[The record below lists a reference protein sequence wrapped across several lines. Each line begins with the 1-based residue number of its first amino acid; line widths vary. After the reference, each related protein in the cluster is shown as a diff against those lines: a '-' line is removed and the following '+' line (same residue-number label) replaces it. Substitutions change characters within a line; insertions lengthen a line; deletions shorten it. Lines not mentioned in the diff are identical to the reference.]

1 MVRSLLPFAALLATG
16 LSWGA
21 TVSLATLATAD
32 GHHPM
37 SVALWNAGVGLA
49 ILSVVLLIRGKRPPI
64 DGAWL
69 IFYAVTGLIGTAAPH
84 TLTFFAADNLPAGP
98 RAVVYA
104 LIPMMTLL
112 GSVLIGLERARL
124 RRFAGLLIGFVA
136 VGLMIDPNFQAAG
149 PDHVFWMGCALA
161 AVTCYAVENLYVAK
175 RRPPHV
181 DTPTMLW
188 GVTFAS
194 MLWLIPALAAMDLP
208 ILPPTRIDRDEAAL
222 LAMAGLHLGAYG
234 GLFFMIQRAGA
245 VFASQVSYVVT
256 PAGVLWGLVL
266 LDESLSLRV
275 ALATGLVLVGL
286 SLIRPNP
293 IEAPAPTNDR
303 SSPPT

>member
-1 MVRSLLPFAALLATG
+1 MLNALLPFAALLATG

-37 SVALWNAGVGLA
+37 SIALWNAGIGLV
-49 ILSVVLLIRGKRPPI
+49 ILSALLLLRGKRPPL
-64 DGAWL
+64 DRRWL

-112 GSVLIGLERARL
+112 GGVLIGLERARL
-124 RRFAGLLIGFVA
+124 KRFAGLLVGFLA
-136 VGLMIDPNFQAAG
+136 VGLMIDPNFRAAG
-149 PDHVFWMGCALA
+149 PDHVFWMLCALA
-161 AVTCYAVENLYVAK
+161 AVACYAVENLYVAK

-194 MLWLIPALAAMDLP
+194 TLWLAPALAAADLP
-208 ILPPTRIDRDEAAL
+208 ILPPRAIDRDEIAL
-222 LAMAGLHLGAYG
+222 IAMAALHLGAYG

-245 VFASQVSYVVT
+245 VFASQVSYIVT

-275 ALATGLVLVGL
+275 ALATGLVLIGL

-293 IEAPAPTNDR
+293 IAPPATTAP
-303 SSPPT
+303 SSPPR